1 MTSPPRF
8 DIDVVKGSIYGPAMF
23 TAVDVSGNPINL
35 TNWQVFAK
43 STNGFGQLFDLQP
56 QILAQTGAQVGQFI
70 IQLTQQQ
77 TDLFSIGRNRWDLIL
92 QRPTGERLPPYL
104 GGNLTVTEPV
114 SNV

>member
-8 DIDVVKGSIYGPAMF
+8 DLDVVKGSIFGPVMF
-23 TAVDVSGNPINL
+23 TAVDATGNPINL

-43 STNGFGQLFDLQP
+43 STNGFGQLYDLQP
-56 QILAQTGAQVGQFI
+56 FVSNPAAGQIT

-77 TDLFSIGRNRWDLIL
+77 TDLFSIGRNRWDFML
-92 QRPTGERLPPYL
+92 QRPTGERLPPFL

>member
-8 DIDVVKGSIYGPAMF
+8 DIDVVKGSIFGPVMF
-23 TAVDVSGNPINL
+23 TAVDATGNPINL

-43 STNGFGQLFDLQP
+43 STNGFGQIYDLQP
-56 QILAQTGAQVGQFI
+56 LVSNAAAGQIV

-77 TDLFSIGRNRWDLIL
+77 TDLFSIGRNRWDFML
-92 QRPTGERLPPYL
+92 QRPTGERLPPFL